1 MGLRVPELQQARME
15 ARFAAAAARNE
26 IDATL
31 VWAGNDGD
39 IVMLRAAVSRWR
51 AFGTLDLPPGYPA
64 GGEMDLWLEEIRQR
78 RVSPP
83 PPSWLRAVLGA
94 LGLSWPAMADWRDGA
109 LRWPGGILVGGL

>member
-1 MGLRVPELQQARME
+1 MRREDNAWRGRDGE
-15 ARFAAAAARNE
+15 AAAAARNE

-64 GGEMDLWLEEIRQR
+64 GGELDLWLEEIRQR

-94 LGLSWPAMADWRDGA
+94 LGLSWPAMAD
-109 LRWPGGILVGGL
+109 